1 MEVLLSGQV
10 YIGCFFVRGNEEI
23 RNRGGEGGNVLQ
35 IRRNIFACYYNIY
48 SVYGFYYVER
58 YFWYSHEQY

>member
-23 RNRGGEGGNVLQ
+23 RNRGGEGGGKRTPN
-35 IRRNIFACYYNIY
+35 
-48 SVYGFYYVER
+48 S
-58 YFWYSHEQY
+58 S